1 MNYEEINVRPRDLTS
16 QWRSFGQFWTEY
28 AATIAPLEPQQWWEQ
43 PTVVSPDLEA
53 LLLSARATAELPS
66 NETKTQA
73 LEAELLQLLSRV
85 VHPRDLEVL
94 RQYFDWGD
102 FIDLALWLY
111 GWRGS
116 EPRAELYPTVPQPC
130 YGSPLNAKVFTIF
143 NNPGADPRIEA
154 RDDSPAW
161 KEFVADQKAHLIRHQ
176 DLERA
181 GVELSLLPWATEQLM
196 ARKEGKPKYRYER
209 YLYFGNG
216 TKDTFIGRIYEI
228 EAIFHLDFLAYQ
240 SKDSKAKFVN
250 KISKMNEKGVWLPSQ
265 EHSLLLAAAW
275 ANQASQSGGLDG
287 AKPARLIVRK
297 GKFLAEAICARLT
310 NEQARSVQGLLW
322 KLQRAGSKY
331 LTEKTLVRMF
341 GENDENTVPPQ

>member
-1 MNYEEINVRPRDLTS
+1 M
-16 QWRSFGQFWTEY
+16 
-28 AATIAPLEPQQWWEQ
+28 EPQQWWEQ

-53 LLLSARATAELPS
+53 LLLSARAAAELPS

-116 EPRAELYPTVPQPC
+116 KPRAELYPTVPQPC

-161 KEFVADQKAHLIRHQ
+161 KEFVADQKEHLKRHQ

-181 GVELSLLPWATEQLM
+181 GVNLPLPWATEQLM

-216 TKDTFIGRIYEI
+216 TKDTFMGRIYGI
-228 EAIFHLDFLAYQ
+228 DAIFHLDFLAYQ

>member
-1 MNYEEINVRPRDLTS
+1 MNSEEINVLPQDLNS
-16 QWRSFGQFWTEY
+16 QWRSFVQFWTEY

-66 NETKTQA
+66 NETLPQA

-102 FIDLALWLY
+102 FVDLALWLY
-111 GWRGS
+111 GWGS
-116 EPRAELYPTVPQPC
+116 GPRAELYPTVPQPC

-154 RDDSPAW
+154 RDDSLVW
-161 KEFVADQKAHLIRHQ
+161 KQFVDDQKRHLKRHQ

-181 GVELSLLPWATEQLM
+181 GVELPLLPWATEQ
-196 ARKEGKPKYRYER
+196 RVEGKEGKPKYRYER

-216 TKDTFIGRIYEI
+216 TKDTFMGQIYGI

-322 KLQRAGSKY
+322 KLKRAGSKY
-331 LTEKTLVRMF
+331 LTENTLVRMF

>member
-1 MNYEEINVRPRDLTS
+1 MNYEEINVQPRDLKS
-16 QWRSFGQFWTEY
+16 QWRSFRQFWTEY

-53 LLLSARATAELPS
+53 LLLSARATAKLPS
-66 NETKTQA
+66 NETLTQA

-102 FIDLALWLY
+102 FVDLALWLY

-116 EPRAELYPTVPQPC
+116 NPRAELYPTVPQPC

-154 RDDSPAW
+154 RDDSLVW
-161 KEFVADQKAHLIRHQ
+161 KQFVDDQKRHLKRHQ

-181 GVELSLLPWATEQLM
+181 GVELPLLPWATEQ
-196 ARKEGKPKYRYER
+196 RVEGKEGKPKYRYER

-216 TKDTFIGRIYEI
+216 TKDTFMGQIYGI

-322 KLQRAGSKY
+322 KPQRAGSKY
-331 LTEKTLVRMF
+331 LTENTLVRMF

>member
-1 MNYEEINVRPRDLTS
+1 MNYEGINVQPRDLTS

-66 NETKTQA
+66 NETLTQA

-102 FIDLALWLY
+102 FVDLALWLY

-116 EPRAELYPTVPQPC
+116 DPRAELYPTVPQPC

-154 RDDSPAW
+154 RDDSLAW
-161 KEFVADQKAHLIRHQ
+161 KEFVDDQKRHLERHQ

-181 GVELSLLPWATEQLM
+181 GVEEHLLPWATKE
-196 ARKEGKPKYRYER
+196 RVVTKEGKPEPRYER
-209 YLYFGNG
+209 SLYFGNG
-216 TKDTFIGRIYEI
+216 TKDTFMGRIYEI
-228 EAIFHLDFLAYQ
+228 NAIFHLDFLAYQ
-240 SKDSKAKFVN
+240 SKDSEAEFVN

-310 NEQARSVQGLLW
+310 NEQARSIQGLLW
-322 KLQRAGSKY
+322 KLKRENSKY
-331 LTEKTLVRMF
+331 LTERTLVRMF

>member
-1 MNYEEINVRPRDLTS
+1 MNYEEINVQPRDLKS
-16 QWRSFGQFWTEY
+16 QWRSFRQFWTEY

-53 LLLSARATAELPS
+53 LLLSARATAKLPS
-66 NETKTQA
+66 NETLTQA

-102 FIDLALWLY
+102 FVDLALWLY

-116 EPRAELYPTVPQPC
+116 NPRAELYPTVPQPC

-154 RDDSPAW
+154 RDDSLVW
-161 KEFVADQKAHLIRHQ
+161 KQFVDDQKRHLKRHQ

-181 GVELSLLPWATEQLM
+181 GVELPLLPWATEQ
-196 ARKEGKPKYRYER
+196 RVEGKEGKPKYRYER

-216 TKDTFIGRIYEI
+216 TKDTFMGQIYGI

-322 KLQRAGSKY
+322 KLKRAGSKY
-331 LTEKTLVRMF
+331 LTENTLVRMF

>member
-1 MNYEEINVRPRDLTS
+1 MNYEEIKVLPRDLTS

-66 NETKTQA
+66 NETLTQA

-102 FIDLALWLY
+102 FVDLALWLY

-116 EPRAELYPTVPQPC
+116 ERAELYPTVPQPC

-154 RDDSPAW
+154 RDDSLAW
-161 KEFVADQKAHLIRHQ
+161 KQFVDDQKAHLTRHQ

-181 GVELSLLPWATEQLM
+181 GVEERLLPWATKELVVT
-196 ARKEGKPKYRYER
+196 KEGKRERRYER
-209 YLYFGNG
+209 SLYFGNG
-216 TKDTFIGRIYEI
+216 TKDTFMGQIYGI
-228 EAIFHLDFLAYQ
+228 NAIFHLDFLAYQ
-240 SKDSKAKFVN
+240 SEDRKAEFVK

-310 NEQARSVQGLLW
+310 NEQARSIQGLLW
-322 KLQRAGSKY
+322 RLQRAYRPY
-331 LTEKTLVRMF
+331 LTERTLVRMF

>member
-1 MNYEEINVRPRDLTS
+1 MNYEEINVLPRDLIS

-53 LLLSARATAELPS
+53 LLLSARATAKLPS
-66 NETKTQA
+66 NETLTQA

-102 FIDLALWLY
+102 FVDLALWLY
-111 GWRGS
+111 GWGS
-116 EPRAELYPTVPQPC
+116 GPRAELYPTVPQPC

-143 NNPGADPRIEA
+143 NNPGADLRIEA
-154 RDDSPAW
+154 GDDSPAW
-161 KEFVADQKAHLIRHQ
+161 KEFVADQKEHLKRHQ
-176 DLERA
+176 DLERT
-181 GVELSLLPWATEQLM
+181 GVELPLLPWATEELM
-196 ARKEGKPKYRYER
+196 ARKEGKPERRYER
-209 YLYFGNG
+209 DLYFGNG
-216 TKDTFIGRIYEI
+216 TKDTFMGRIYGI
-228 EAIFHLDFLAYQ
+228 DAIFHLDFLAYQ

-250 KISKMNEKGVWLPSQ
+250 KISKMNEMGVWLPSQ

-331 LTEKTLVRMF
+331 LTENTLVRMF

>member
-1 MNYEEINVRPRDLTS
+1 MNNEEINLLPQDLVS
-16 QWRSFGQFWTEY
+16 QWHSFVQFWMEY
-28 AATIAPLEPQQWWEQ
+28 AATIAPLEPQQWWDQ

-53 LLLSARATAELPS
+53 LLLSARAATELPS

-94 RQYFDWGD
+94 RQYFDWAY
-102 FIDLALWLY
+102 FVDLALWLY

-130 YGSPLNAKVFTIF
+130 YGSPLNAKIFTIF

-154 RDDSPAW
+154 GDDSLAW

-176 DLERA
+176 DLGRA
-181 GVELSLLPWATEQLM
+181 AVNLPLPWATEQFM
-196 ARKEGKPKYRYER
+196 AKKEGKPIRRYER
-209 YLYFGNG
+209 TLYFGNG
-216 TKDTFIGRIYEI
+216 TKATFMGAIYGI
-228 EAIFHLDFLAYQ
+228 DAIFHLDFLAYQ
-240 SKDSKAKFVN
+240 SIDRNAKFVKKVAAMN
-250 KISKMNEKGVWLPSQ
+250 KKGVWLPSQ

-275 ANQASQSGGLDG
+275 VNQASHSGSLDS

-310 NEQARSVQGLLW
+310 NEQARSARGLLW
-322 KLQRAGSKY
+322 KQRGGNGRY
-331 LTEKTLVRMF
+331 LSEGTLERMF
-341 GENDENTVPPQ
+341 GENNKSTVLP

>member
-1 MNYEEINVRPRDLTS
+1 MNYEEINVQPRDLTS

-66 NETKTQA
+66 NETLTQA

-102 FIDLALWLY
+102 FVDLALWLY

-116 EPRAELYPTVPQPC
+116 DPRAELYPTVPQPC

-154 RDDSPAW
+154 RDDSLVW
-161 KEFVADQKAHLIRHQ
+161 KEFVDDQKRHLERHQ

-181 GVELSLLPWATEQLM
+181 GVVLPPLPWAAEELVVT
-196 ARKEGKPKYRYER
+196 KEGKPERRYER
-209 YLYFGNG
+209 SLYFGNG
-216 TKDTFIGRIYEI
+216 TKDTFMGRIYGI

-240 SKDSKAKFVN
+240 SEDSEAEFVN

-310 NEQARSVQGLLW
+310 NEQARSIQGLLW
-322 KLQRAGSKY
+322 KLKRENSKY
-331 LTEKTLVRMF
+331 LTERTLVRMF

>member
-1 MNYEEINVRPRDLTS
+1 MNHEEINVQPRDLKS
-16 QWRSFGQFWTEY
+16 QWRSFRQFWTEY

-53 LLLSARATAELPS
+53 LLLSARATAKLPS
-66 NETKTQA
+66 NETLTQA
-73 LEAELLQLLSRV
+73 LKAELLQLLSRV
-85 VHPRDLEVL
+85 VHPRDLEML

-102 FIDLALWLY
+102 FVDLALWLY

-116 EPRAELYPTVPQPC
+116 KPRAELYPTVPQPC

-154 RDDSPAW
+154 RDDPLVW
-161 KEFVADQKAHLIRHQ
+161 KQFVADQKRHLERHQ

-181 GVELSLLPWATEQLM
+181 GVELPLLPWATEE
-196 ARKEGKPKYRYER
+196 RVEGKEGKPKYRYER

-216 TKDTFIGRIYEI
+216 TKDTFMGQIYGI

-240 SKDSKAKFVN
+240 SKDSKAKFVK

-322 KLQRAGSKY
+322 KLKRAGSKY
-331 LTEKTLVRMF
+331 LTENTLVRMF

>member
-1 MNYEEINVRPRDLTS
+1 MNSEEINVLPQDLNL
-16 QWRSFGQFWTEY
+16 QWRSFVQFWTEY

-66 NETKTQA
+66 NETLPQA

-102 FIDLALWLY
+102 FVDLALWLY
-111 GWRGS
+111 GWGS
-116 EPRAELYPTVPQPC
+116 GPRAELYPTVPQPC

-143 NNPGADPRIEA
+143 NNPRADLRIEA
-154 RDDSPAW
+154 GDDSLAW
-161 KEFVADQKAHLIRHQ
+161 KEFVADQKRHLERHQ
-176 DLERA
+176 DLERT
-181 GVELSLLPWATEQLM
+181 GVELPLLPWATEELVVG
-196 ARKEGKPKYRYER
+196 KEGKPERRYER
-209 YLYFGNG
+209 DLYFGNG
-216 TKDTFIGRIYEI
+216 TKDTSMGRIYGI
-228 EAIFHLDFLAYQ
+228 KAIFHLDFLAYQ
-240 SKDSKAKFVN
+240 SEDRKAEFVK

-297 GKFLAEAICARLT
+297 GQFLAEAICARLT

-322 KLQRAGSKY
+322 KLKRARSRY
-331 LTEKTLVRMF
+331 LTEDTLVRMF

>member
-1 MNYEEINVRPRDLTS
+1 MQPRDLKS
-16 QWRSFGQFWTEY
+16 QWRSFRQFWTEY

-53 LLLSARATAELPS
+53 LLLSARATAKLPS
-66 NETKTQA
+66 NETLTQA

-102 FIDLALWLY
+102 FVDLALWLY

-116 EPRAELYPTVPQPC
+116 NPRAELYPTVPQPC

-154 RDDSPAW
+154 RDDSLVW
-161 KEFVADQKAHLIRHQ
+161 KQFVDDQKRHLKRHQ

-181 GVELSLLPWATEQLM
+181 GVELPLLPWATEQ
-196 ARKEGKPKYRYER
+196 RVEGKEGKPKYRYER

-216 TKDTFIGRIYEI
+216 TKDTFMGQIYGI

-322 KLQRAGSKY
+322 KLKRAGSKY
-331 LTEKTLVRMF
+331 LTENTLVRMF

>member
-1 MNYEEINVRPRDLTS
+1 MNYEEINVQPRDLTS
-16 QWRSFGQFWTEY
+16 QWRSFVQFWTEY

-53 LLLSARATAELPS
+53 LLLSARAAATLPS

-102 FIDLALWLY
+102 FVDLALWLY

-116 EPRAELYPTVPQPC
+116 DPRAELYPTVPQPC

-143 NNPGADPRIEA
+143 NSPGADPRIEA

-161 KEFVADQKAHLIRHQ
+161 KEFVADQKTHLTRHQ

-181 GVELSLLPWATEQLM
+181 GVNLPLPWATEQLM
-196 ARKEGKPKYRYER
+196 ARKEGKPEYRYER

-216 TKDTFIGRIYEI
+216 TKDTFMGRIYGI
-228 EAIFHLDFLAYQ
+228 DAIFHLDFLAYQ
-240 SKDSKAKFVN
+240 SNDKKAEFVK

-322 KLQRAGSKY
+322 RPAYSKY
-331 LTEKTLVRMF
+331 LTEDTLVRMF

>member
-1 MNYEEINVRPRDLTS
+1 MNYEEINVQPRDLKS
-16 QWRSFGQFWTEY
+16 QWRSFRQFWTEY

-53 LLLSARATAELPS
+53 LLLSARATAKLPS
-66 NETKTQA
+66 NETLTQA

-102 FIDLALWLY
+102 FVDLALWLY

-116 EPRAELYPTVPQPC
+116 NPRAELYPTVPQPC

-154 RDDSPAW
+154 RDDSLVW
-161 KEFVADQKAHLIRHQ
+161 KQFVDDQKRHLKRHQ

-181 GVELSLLPWATEQLM
+181 GVELPLLPWATEQ
-196 ARKEGKPKYRYER
+196 RVEGKEGKPKYRYER

-216 TKDTFIGRIYEI
+216 TKDTFMGQIYGI

-331 LTEKTLVRMF
+331 LTENTLVRMF